1 MRDLAIRG
9 AGNLLGKQ
17 QHGFIDSVG
26 YDLYSAMLSDAVAK
40 KQGKKQN
47 IHSDAEVELGVEAY
61 LPTDL
66 IDRFGDYPAPV
77 GTLLLVSQLKN
88 HADLAMIAEIKR
100 QRDNINIKFTERASR
115 LIKAPAIIK
124 ELANTRFKATIGED
138 DQQLTIRLVIQPKMT
153 TDDWLHQLLQFVM
166 ALGNVIQAD
175 EKGAEK

>member
-1 MRDLAIRG
+1 
-9 AGNLLGKQ
+9 
-17 QHGFIDSVG
+17 
-26 YDLYSAMLSDAVAK
+26 MLSDAVAK
-40 KQGKKQN
+40 KQGKKQT

-61 LPTDL
+61 LPTDYIADQRQKIELYKTIRQAQTDEEVIDIQGDL

-138 DQQLTIRLVIQPKMT
+138 NQQLTIRLVIQPKMT
-153 TDDWLHQLLQFVM
+153 TDDWLHQLLQFVTT
-166 ALGNVIQAD
+166 LGNVIQAD